1 MATDLSTS
9 RAHHGRHGPG
19 KARPP
24 GPTAPRALLPA
35 SQPVGDHG
43 GDELVGCLDGVS
55 AVAVD
60 LVPGGIS
67 LVTVTS
73 DAPLA
78 DAAVTAALDEAGD
91 YRLSA
96 S

>member
-1 MATDLSTS
+1 MTT
-9 RAHHGRHGPG
+9 
-19 KARPP
+19 
-24 GPTAPRALLPA
+24 TAYKVSGMSCEHCVHAV
-35 SQPVGDHG
+35 SS
-43 GDELVGCLDGVS
+43 ELGSLDGVS

-91 YRLSA
+91 YRLTA